1 MKVLVTGGAGF
12 IGSHIVD
19 KLIQES
25 CQVFVLDNL
34 STGLSENINK
44 AATFV
49 QMDICNSLELSDLF
63 KREQFDYVVHQAAQ
77 TSVPESVAKPD
88 SDCQVNILGSVNVLE
103 ACRKTAVKRIVAASS
118 AAVYGN
124 VTKIPVLENTPK
136 CPTSFYG
143 ASKLT
148 VEQYLAL
155 YSQIYNLEY
164 VALRYANVY
173 GERQGINGEGG
184 VINIFAQKIQ
194 ANEAI
199 TIYGDGTQTRD
210 FVYAGDVALAN
221 FQALTTS
228 NFNTAYNVSTQIE
241 TSIHALIALMEQTT
255 ALVVK
260 KQYMLPREGDI
271 YRSSL
276 SNTMAAQLLNWKPTM
291 PFPEGITKTYQTITT
306 KQKYLSGEE
315 NYE

>member
-34 STGLSENINK
+34 STGLPENINK
-44 AATFV
+44 SAIFV
-49 QMDICNSLELSDLF
+49 EMDICSNHDLLGF
-63 KREQFDYVVHQAAQ
+63 FRREQFDYVVHQAAQ
-77 TSVPESVAKPD
+77 TTVPESIARPD
-88 SDCQVNILGSVNVLE
+88 YDCQVNILGSVNVLE
-103 ACRKTAVKRIVAASS
+103 ACRKTAVKRIVAAST

-124 VTKIPVLENTPK
+124 VTNIPVPENAPK
-136 CPTSFYG
+136 SPTSFYG
-143 ASKLT
+143 ASKLA

-155 YSQIYNLEY
+155 YSQIYSLEY

-173 GERQGINGEGG
+173 GERQGANGEGG

-194 ANEAI
+194 ANQPI

-210 FVYAGDVALAN
+210 FVYAGDVAAAN
-221 FQALTTS
+221 YQALTTS
-228 NFNTAYNVSTQIE
+228 NFNAAYNISTQTE
-241 TSIHALIALMEQTT
+241 TSILALLALMEQATGT
-255 ALVVK
+255 VIK
-260 KQYMLPREGDI
+260 KHYTLPREGDI

-276 SNTMAAQLLNWKPTM
+276 SNSMAEELLEWKPVM
-291 PFPEGITKTYQTITT
+291 PLYKGITRTYRTIST
-306 KQKYLSGEE
+306 KLK
-315 NYE
+315 